1 MSRKKISPKN
11 STKKIPRTSDPIRWR
26 YGFLTLLCGL
36 VLVIGFFFAAR
47 QHFSSIDFSIKNSRL
62 KKQIDELET
71 AKRRFQLEKEI
82 ALTPAEIKKAAK
94 KIGLTETAVSNK
106 TTEQLPTQKSN
117 YAVKPKQPTKVKT
130 EEVKKELNKTEKVE
144 KKPQKTETKKDAPQT
159 SSIKDS
165 NFTRKR
171 RVDDK
176 GF

>member
-1 MSRKKISPKN
+1 MKKFLSIFAVFVLAILVFGLISN
-11 STKKIPRTSDPIRWR
+11 RTSAVKPVF
-26 YGFLTLLCGL
+26 GEG
-36 VLVIGFFFAAR
+36 
-47 QHFSSIDFSIKNSRL
+47 SR
-62 KKQIDELET
+62 DELET

-117 YAVKPKQPTKVKT
+117 DAVKPKQPTEAKT

-159 SSIKDS
+159 TSIKDS

-171 RVDDK
+171 RVNDK